1 MSFHWCDNLHTAVFS
16 PRDYQIELLAAAFER
31 NTMICLGHKSAK
43 EFIAL
48 KLLQE
53 LRREQRRS
61 SLNNKISVYLSS
73 NNAPA
78 MFTML
83 QHLTDLK
90 VFQETTT
97 NVIEELTQGFNVYIL
112 HPKTCLRLLRKD
124 NLKLNEIFLMILED
138 CHQDSVHKE
147 IRHIFLEFYKTNCL
161 SKMPKVLGLAGP
173 LHSAGCQLAEL
184 SAMLNSLEKTVQC
197 RTETASDIVT
207 VLRYCAKPFEYIV
220 QCAPYNQD
228 DLCYVLQDVLLTR
241 KAFLNDHRYDPFEI
255 YCTDEF
261 FEELKDIPDPKKEPL
276 EFLDTMLQVLR
287 EMGPW
292 SADRVAFNMYQR
304 IEKQKI
310 KTPHERHY
318 ILLCLVN
325 TALLEVHSICEQNFR
340 KFKNNHKDCVESHSS
355 PKVLR
360 LLEVLRLFKPEDNSS
375 KNDTIKR
382 ISIELD
388 QMDFQKLSRI
398 LETKCHS
405 VEQAVEKQQ
414 LESRSIVENLDSIV
428 KPEFQ
433 AKLSADLSENEN
445 KTQMS
450 SKKVD
455 EASQINSSAAGTTH
469 RHSNHNRQKRRPFRR
484 HNRDHNDGVDT
495 LCSIIFCNSSFTA
508 RVLFELLAE
517 MSRHDADLKF
527 IKCQFTTDRV
537 ADPIT
542 EPKEAETEH
551 RRQEEVLKRFRMHD
565 CNVLIGTSVLEE
577 GIDVPKCNLVVRWD
591 PPTTY
596 RSYVQ
601 CKGRARAVPAYHVV
615 LVAADEDL
623 TNHNLQA
630 INEQLTDKSHRL
642 LCGLPQD
649 QESLLTDTEQSN
661 DEDNDDDRKINGVST
676 KQKFVYGSSKG
687 TIKILNPEVITN
699 KHPSKPSAGSNIVL
713 KEIKEIAPAIQNVG
727 NGEISLKPVEELET
741 MKSAGSTTEN
751 HFEREP
757 QPNKATN
764 NAINEPEL
772 DSNNTSTESVIESN
786 AHYEVYNLDMLLE
799 EKNPTNIE
807 NITKIVSEVT
817 KEMPSMRDSNVE
829 ESSQV
834 LNANKQQEN
843 TIEEV
848 SKVIKDFEVF
858 DLNEL
863 LKDDKISEK
872 QEPIVAGGQPQQ
884 DEKMNNSPKKIKEQ
898 KYFQCLLHDQETE
911 IQDSGYLNSL
921 DEMYRLENVKATT
934 NAIVKQMAEYREIE
948 KMLLQNCAN
957 TEPADNEHK
966 EADVFNNCIKPYKP
980 LAKLLTGAY
989 VDLSNSIALVNKYC
1003 AKLPSDT
1010 FTKLTPLWRCA
1021 HTVRNG
1027 TTMFQY
1033 TLRLPINSPLKYDI
1047 IGLPMPTHVLARRMT
1062 ALQACI
1068 ALHKSGELDNNLQ
1081 PIGKEGFRPIEE
1093 DWENFDLEEQ
1103 DEKIVQ
1109 ENAEPRPG
1117 TTKRRQYY
1125 YKRIA
1130 SEFCDCRPTPGLECF
1145 LYLLD
1150 LTLQCPIPEEQNT
1163 RGRKIYPPEDAFQA
1177 FGILTLKKIPKVSSF
1192 PIFTRSG
1199 EVKVSLVLHPKRVVL
1214 TEANIACINTFINYT
1229 FTKVLRLKKFLM
1241 LFDPESTENCVFI
1254 VPTVKTEDNSGKV
1267 IDWKFLELI
1276 EQNANMMPTPVP
1288 EETRHAT
1295 KFSADKFKDA
1305 VVMPWYRNQDQPH
1318 YFYVAEICHQLSPLS
1333 IFPSRKYKTFMHYYY
1348 LKYGLKIHPKQ
1359 PLLDVDH
1366 TSARLNFL
1374 TPRYVNRKGVA
1385 LPTSSEATKRAKREN
1400 LELKQILVPELCTV
1414 HPFPAS
1420 LWRTAVCLPCILYR
1434 INGLLLADDIRKKVV
1449 RDMGLGKPELPE
1461 DKEWP
1466 MLDFGWSLSDVLK
1479 RSKIQKI
1486 PPPGEEKV
1494 KCEASKKDKE
1504 TTADE
1509 KKTTITTQ
1517 SNDEEVLNL
1526 GGAKTVNEIV
1536 EDAER
1541 KLLEEGAGFVEIGTW
1556 SNDMAMNLE
1565 YKYRN
1570 SDSEEDEYDELL
1582 DGIIPA
1588 QVKLCGKSVRAT
1600 SPTFVDIQLDAED
1613 NGENASP
1620 QFKYYDSDE
1629 SYAESSFASDAEMMD
1644 DDFGVDEDI
1653 WMDVDDIV
1661 LTSKNEAE
1669 TIETEKDIEK
1679 LNKQLSII
1687 QDTKANERNYQETK
1701 NLQVGYNFPE
1711 VKAQIAEKLR
1721 DSIKDFRKSTKQFI
1735 EDIQSS
1741 GMLVEYNQS
1750 IKLPE
1755 KKMANGP
1762 SKESPQMPELSLER
1776 YKRLIL
1782 HIHENELKIKEILK
1796 EGTAKHLLDVET
1808 LQALNKIYTQE
1819 HPNEVFIVE
1828 GCGDVFDSFNDIINM
1843 QVGENGEKCIAL
1855 DFDSQG
1861 KEYHVELC
1869 KYEAKIS
1876 KQYPAH
1882 NFSFDYQPDLLT
1894 HPGPSPSI
1902 ILTALTMSNANDGI
1916 NLERLECI
1924 GDSFLKYAITTY
1936 LYITYDNVHE
1946 GKLSHL
1952 RSKQV
1957 ANLNLY
1963 RLGRRKQ
1970 LGEYMIA
1977 TKFEPNDNW
1986 LPPCYYVPKELEK
1999 ALIEAKIPPHYWS
2012 LVNLVNIKKLTN
2024 AEICELVRQKAEEWG
2039 CNIADTDDSADI
2051 NGSKLDYE
2059 WDDPKNLPHE
2069 FSCFI
2074 PYNLVSQHSIP
2085 DKSVADCVEALI
2097 GAYLIECGLRGALL
2111 FMAWLGIRV
2120 IPFER
2125 VPYDPKMPRV
2135 PGSTLPDADNM
2146 ITVYGAWTPPKSPL
2160 LHYTPNAR
2168 DALDALLQ
2176 GYEEFENILGYTFR
2190 DRSYLLQAMT
2200 HASYTPNR
2208 LTDCYQRLEFLGDA
2222 VLDYLIT
2229 RHLYE
2234 DPRQH
2239 SPGALTDL
2247 RSALVN
2253 NTIFASL
2260 AVRHGFHKYF
2270 RHLSPGLNEV
2280 IDRFVRIQTENG
2292 HSISEEYYL
2301 LSEEECDDA
2310 EDVEVPKALGDV
2322 FESVAGAIFLDSNMS
2337 LDAVWHVYYNMMRPE
2352 IEQFSNSV
2360 PKSPIRELLELEPE
2374 TAKFGKP
2381 EKLADGRRVRVTVEV
2396 FCKGTYRGIGRNY
2409 RIAKC
2414 TAAKC
2419 ALRQLKKKG
2428 LIEKR

>member
-16 PRDYQIELLAAAFER
+16 PRDYQVELLAAAFER
-31 NTMICLGHKSAK
+31 NTMICLGHKSSK

-53 LRREQRRS
+53 LGRKQR
-61 SLNNKISVYLSS
+61 LLGNKIAVYLSS
-73 NNAPA
+73 SKTPA

-83 QHLTDLK
+83 QHLTDLR
-90 VFQETTT
+90 VYQEESNTTGGFY
-97 NVIEELTQGFNVYIL
+97 ELPLGFNVYIL
-112 HPKTCLRLLRKD
+112 QPKTCLQLLRQG
-124 NLKLNEIFLMILED
+124 NLQMCRMYLLVLDD
-138 CHQDSVHKE
+138 CHQNHVYSDIRE
-147 IRHIFLEFYKTNCL
+147 IFSDFYKTENIHE
-161 SKMPKVLGLAGP
+161 MPKVLGLAGP
-173 LHSAGCQLAEL
+173 LHSAGCDLAEL
-184 SAMLNSLEKTVQC
+184 SAMLNALEKTVRC

-220 QCAPYNQD
+220 QCAPYKQD
-228 DLCYVLQDVLLTR
+228 ELCYILQDVLLTR
-241 KAFLNDHRYDPFEI
+241 KAFLNNHRYDPFEI

-261 FEELKDIPDPKKEPL
+261 IEELKDIPDPKKEPL
-276 EFLDTMLQVLR
+276 EFLETMLQVLM

-325 TALLEVHSICEQNFR
+325 TALLEVHAICEQNFR
-340 KFKNNHKDCVESHSS
+340 KFKTNHKECVEKHSS

-360 LLEVLRLFKPEDNSS
+360 LLEVLRLFKPDDTSS

-382 ISIELD
+382 ISSELD

-414 LESRSIVENLDSIV
+414 LESRSIVENLDSII

-433 AKLSADLSENEN
+433 AKLNAENAQLNNGVGGDCDN
-445 KTQMS
+445 KPPNTNT
-450 SKKVD
+450 KKTED
-455 EASQINSSAAGTTH
+455 NIKTSNSTNH
-469 RHSNHNRQKRRPFRR
+469 RHHSSSHHNRPKRRPFRR
-484 HNRDHNDGVDT
+484 HNRDHNDGSDT
-495 LCSIIFCNSSFTA
+495 LCSIIFCNTNYTA

-517 MSRHDADLKF
+517 MSRHDPDLKF

-542 EPKEAETEH
+542 EPKEAESEH

-615 LVAADEDL
+615 LVASDT
-623 TNHNLQA
+623 TNETHRLEA
-630 INEQLTDKSHRL
+630 KNEQLSDKSHKL
-642 LCGLPQD
+642 LCALSEDQD
-649 QESLLTDTEQSN
+649 NCLTDSEKS
-661 DEDNDDDRKINGVST
+661 DKEEDDGDVKQINGIST

-699 KHPSKPSAGSNIVL
+699 KHPSKQTTKGSDIVL
-713 KEIKEIAPAIQNVG
+713 KEIE
-727 NGEISLKPVEELET
+727 
-741 MKSAGSTTEN
+741 
-751 HFEREP
+751 
-757 QPNKATN
+757 
-764 NAINEPEL
+764 
-772 DSNNTSTESVIESN
+772 
-786 AHYEVYNLDMLLE
+786 
-799 EKNPTNIE
+799 
-807 NITKIVSEVT
+807 EVT
-817 KEMPSMRDSNVE
+817 LTIKDANSEEETKKE
-829 ESSQV
+829 V
-834 LNANKQQEN
+834 LNSKTSQE
-843 TIEEV
+843 
-848 SKVIKDFEVF
+848 KD
-858 DLNEL
+858 
-863 LKDDKISEK
+863 
-872 QEPIVAGGQPQQ
+872 Q
-884 DEKMNNSPKKIKEQ
+884 KK
-898 KYFQCLLHDQETE
+898 KYFQCLLQNTAVEDNSKAKSDETE
-911 IQDSGYLNSL
+911 SAKFQN
-921 DEMYRLENVKATT
+921 MKKTT
-934 NAIVKQMAEYREIE
+934 DDIVKQMAEYREIE
-948 KMLLQNCAN
+948 KMLLQRCAN
-957 TEPADNEHK
+957 IEPAEIEHK
-966 EADVFNNCIKPYKP
+966 EADIFNNCIKPYKP
-980 LAKLLTGAY
+980 LAQLLTGAY

-1021 HTVRNG
+1021 YTVRNG
-1027 TTMFQY
+1027 TIMYQY

-1068 ALHKSGELDNNLQ
+1068 ALHSSGELDNNLQ
-1081 PIGKEGFRPIEE
+1081 PIGKEGFRPLEP
-1093 DWENFDLEEQ
+1093 DWENFELEEQ

-1109 ENAEPRPG
+1109 ENSEPRPG

-1130 SEFCDCRPTPGLECF
+1130 SEFCNCRPTPGVECY

-1163 RGRKIYPPEDAFQA
+1163 RGRKIYPPEDAVQG

-1199 EVKVSLVLHPKRVVL
+1199 EVKVSLILHPQRIVL
-1214 TEANIACINTFINYT
+1214 TKENISSINTFINYT

-1241 LFDPESTENCVFI
+1241 LFDPESTENCIFI
-1254 VPTVKTEDNSGKV
+1254 VPTVKTGDGGKV
-1267 IDWKFLELI
+1267 IDWQFLDLI
-1276 EQNANMMPTPVP
+1276 ERNANMMPTPVP
-1288 EETRHAT
+1288 EEVRHAT
-1295 KFSADKFKDA
+1295 EFSAEKFKDA

-1333 IFPSRKYKTFMHYYY
+1333 IFPSMKYHTFMHYYY

-1449 RDMGLGKPELPE
+1449 NDIGLGKPELPE

-1479 RSKIQKI
+1479 KSKAT
-1486 PPPGEEKV
+1486 KV
-1494 KCEASKKDKE
+1494 QQ
-1504 TTADE
+1504 
-1509 KKTTITTQ
+1509 Q
-1517 SNDEEVLNL
+1517 SNDDESTTKKDGNKEEASSSSSSKKQPDLEDDSIFQDDSN
-1526 GGAKTVNEIV
+1526 ADKTINEIV
-1536 EDAER
+1536 QDAER
-1541 KLLEEGAGFVEIGTW
+1541 KLREEGGGFVEIGTW
-1556 SNDMAMNLE
+1556 SNDMAADIE
-1565 YKYRN
+1565 YKIRS
-1570 SDSEEDEYDELL
+1570 SDTDSDDYDELM
-1582 DGIIPA
+1582 DGVLPPTI
-1588 QVKLCGKSVRAT
+1588 KLCGKAARAT
-1600 SPTFVDIQLDAED
+1600 SPTFHDISLDED
-1613 NGENASP
+1613 IEKETKKEKS

-1629 SYAESSFASDAEMMD
+1629 SPYESSFASDADMD
-1644 DDFGVDEDI
+1644 DMEGDI
-1653 WMDVDDIV
+1653 DMDDIV
-1661 LTSKNEAE
+1661 ITSKNEAE
-1669 TIETEKDIEK
+1669 TIETEQDIEK

-1687 QDTKANERNYQETK
+1687 QETKANERDYQETK
-1701 NLQVGYNFPE
+1701 NLLVGYNFAD
-1711 VKAQIAEKLR
+1711 VKQQHADELQ
-1721 DSIKDFRKSTKQFI
+1721 KSI
-1735 EDIQSS
+1735 EDFKTSTQRFVTEIQKS
-1741 GMLVEYNQS
+1741 GMLVEYNQTM
-1750 IKLPE
+1750 KLLH
-1755 KKMANGP
+1755 KKSNENGGSADNKTLELCLEIYKKLLP
-1762 SKESPQMPELSLER
+1762 YVKDMDLQNLLSQGTLKYVLSLET
-1776 YKRLIL
+1776 L
-1782 HIHENELKIKEILK
+1782 HSLNMQWIKE
-1796 EGTAKHLLDVET
+1796 
-1808 LQALNKIYTQE
+1808 
-1819 HPNEVFIVE
+1819 HPDESFTIE
-1828 GCGDVFDSFNDIINM
+1828 GCGDLFDSFNDAIYLHTIKEDKNCK
-1843 QVGENGEKCIAL
+1843 QIKLNFEI
-1855 DFDSQG
+1855 QG
-1861 KEYHVELC
+1861 KEYPPQE
-1869 KYEAKIS
+1869 S
-1876 KQYPAH
+1876 KKGNKTDTDMFTFGGTNAEPT
-1882 NFSFDYQPDLLT
+1882 FSFDYQPDLST

-1902 ILTALTMSNANDGI
+1902 ILQALTMSNANDGI
-1916 NLERLECI
+1916 NLERLETI

-1936 LYITYDNVHE
+1936 LYITYENVHE

-1963 RLGRRKQ
+1963 RLGRRKK

-1977 TKFEPNDNW
+1977 TKFEPSDNW

-2012 LVNLVNIKKLTN
+2012 LVDLVNIKKLTN
-2024 AEICELVRQKAEEWG
+2024 AEICELVRKKADEWG
-2039 CNIADTDDSADI
+2039 CN
-2051 NGSKLDYE
+2051 GSGNKLERE
-2059 WDDPKNLPHE
+2059 WDDPNYIPYE

-2120 IPFER
+2120 IPYER
-2125 VPYDPKMPRV
+2125 VPYDPSKPRI
-2135 PGSTLPDADNM
+2135 PGSTLPDSDNM
-2146 ITVYGAWTPPKSPL
+2146 ITVYGSWSPPKSPL
-2160 LHYTPNAR
+2160 LHYTPNAEE
-2168 DALDALLQ
+2168 ALDALLQ
-2176 GYEEFENILGYTFR
+2176 GYEEFEASLGYKFR

-2337 LDAVWHVYYNMMRPE
+2337 LDAVWRVYYNMMRPE
-2352 IEQFSNSV
+2352 IEQFSNFV

-2419 ALRQLKKKG
+2419 ALRQLKKNN

>member
-16 PRDYQIELLAAAFER
+16 PRDYQVELLAAAFER
-31 NTMICLGHKSAK
+31 NTMICLGHKSSK

-53 LRREQRRS
+53 VGRVKSTQET
-61 SLNNKISVYLSS
+61 KISIYLSV

-83 QHLTDLK
+83 LHLTDLK
-90 VFQETTT
+90 VYQETSAASS
-97 NVIEELTQGFNVYIL
+97 IELPLDYHVYIL
-112 HPKTCLRLLRKD
+112 HPQTCLELLQENKIKMENI
-124 NLKLNEIFLMILED
+124 NLLVLED
-138 CHQDSVHKE
+138 CHQDVVQPD
-147 IRHIFLEFYKTNCL
+147 IIAIFKNFYKPKEL
-161 SKMPKVLGLAGP
+161 KYMPKVLGLAGP
-173 LHSAGCQLAEL
+173 LHSAGCALAEL
-184 SAMLNSLEKTVQC
+184 SAMLNTLESTVQC
-197 RTETASDIVT
+197 KTETASDIVT
-207 VLRYCAKPFEYIV
+207 VLRYCAKPFEFIV
-220 QCAPYNQD
+220 QCAPYKQSE
-228 DLCYVLQDVLLTR
+228 LCLLLQDILLTR
-241 KAFLNDHRYDPFEI
+241 KAFLTDHRYDPFEI
-255 YCTDEF
+255 YSTDEF
-261 FEELKDIPDPKKEPL
+261 LEELKDIPDPKKEPL
-276 EFLDTMLQVLR
+276 EFLDIMLQVLL

-325 TALLEVHSICEQNFR
+325 TALLEVHAICEQNFR
-340 KFKNNHKDCVESHSS
+340 KFKNNHKECVENYSS

-360 LLEVLRLFKPEDNSS
+360 LLEVLRLFKPDENTS
-375 KNDTIKR
+375 KNDTMKR
-382 ISIELD
+382 ISLELD
-388 QMDFQKLSRI
+388 TMDFQKLTRI

-433 AKLSADLSENEN
+433 TKSINEKLNSGTEVES
-445 KTQMS
+445 KTVSNNIKTDDSTILNNVQP
-450 SKKVD
+450 
-455 EASQINSSAAGTTH
+455 ITNR
-469 RHSNHNRQKRRPFRR
+469 RHSSGHNHNRPKRRPFRR
-484 HNRDHNDGVDT
+484 HHRDQHDAADT
-495 LCSIIFCNSSFTA
+495 LCSIIFCNSNYSA

-517 MSRHDADLKF
+517 MSRHDPDLKF

-537 ADPIT
+537 ADPVT
-542 EPKEAETEH
+542 EPKEAEAEH

-615 LVAADEDL
+615 LVASDWKDL
-623 TNHNLQA
+623 INLA
-630 INEQLTDKSHRL
+630 ATNEQIKDSSHRL
-642 LCGLPQD
+642 VC
-649 QESLLTDTEQSN
+649 SLEE
-661 DEDNDDDRKINGVST
+661 DEDNSITDSDNSEKGDEDDDGKEEENNQINGICT
-676 KQKFVYGSSKG
+676 KQKFIYGSSKG

-699 KHPSKPSAGSNIVL
+699 KHPSKPSTTNSDLIL
-713 KEIKEIAPAIQNVG
+713 KEIKEETLALEDISKNDLVNNDVKIKHENSSNKIVL
-727 NGEISLKPVEELET
+727 NEGEKNTLNDSISLNQSFNSD
-741 MKSAGSTTEN
+741 KSVIQSYNIDKDINVDESNSSGDSN
-751 HFEREP
+751 
-757 QPNKATN
+757 
-764 NAINEPEL
+764 INESLCDKHNL
-772 DSNNTSTESVIESN
+772 DSKNETSSSSIINDDYKVFDIDD
-786 AHYEVYNLDMLLE
+786 ALKNLENMGKHMHEEASKAIPKVREKKKFFCMLHEL
-799 EKNPTNIE
+799 NIE
-807 NITKIVSEVT
+807 DN
-817 KEMPSMRDSNVE
+817 
-829 ESSQV
+829 SQYM
-834 LNANKQQEN
+834 AEIKQFENMDNTTN
-843 TIEEV
+843 TIV
-848 SKVIKDFEVF
+848 
-858 DLNEL
+858 
-863 LKDDKISEK
+863 
-872 QEPIVAGGQPQQ
+872 Q
-884 DEKMNNSPKKIKEQ
+884 
-898 KYFQCLLHDQETE
+898 
-911 IQDSGYLNSL
+911 
-921 DEMYRLENVKATT
+921 
-934 NAIVKQMAEYREIE
+934 QMAEYREIE
-948 KMLLQNCAN
+948 KMLLQKCAN
-957 TEPADNEHK
+957 VEPPENEHRQ
-966 EADVFNNCIKPYKP
+966 ADIFNNCIKPYKP
-980 LAKLLTGAY
+980 LARLLTGAS

-1021 HTVRNG
+1021 HTKRNNI
-1027 TTMFQY
+1027 TMYQY
-1033 TLRLPINSPLKYDI
+1033 TIRLPINSPLKYDI
-1047 IGLPMPTHVLARRMT
+1047 VGLPMPTHILARRIA

-1068 ALHKSGELDNNLQ
+1068 ELHKSGELDDNLQ
-1081 PIGKEGFRPIEE
+1081 PIGKEGFRAIES
-1093 DWENFDLEEQ
+1093 DWENFELEEQ
-1103 DEKIVQ
+1103 DEKIVM
-1109 ENAEPRPG
+1109 ENSEPRPG

-1130 SEFCDCRPTPGLECF
+1130 SEFCDCRPIAGVPCY

-1163 RGRKIYPPEDAFQA
+1163 RGRKIYPPEDALQG

-1199 EVKVSLVLHPKRVVL
+1199 EVKVSLVLHPKRVIL
-1214 TEANIACINTFINYT
+1214 TEKQISSINTFINYT

-1254 VPTVKTEDNSGKV
+1254 VPTVKTTDDDKT
-1267 IDWKFLELI
+1267 IDWQFLELI

-1288 EETRHAT
+1288 EEERHA
-1295 KFSADKFKDA
+1295 KEFSADKFNDA

-1318 YFYVAEICHQLSPLS
+1318 YFYVAEICQQLSPLS
-1333 IFPSRKYKTFMHYYY
+1333 MFPSKKYRTFMHYYY

-1385 LPTSSEATKRAKREN
+1385 LPTSTEATKRAKREN

-1449 RDMGLGKPELPE
+1449 RDMGLGKIELDE

-1479 RSKIQKI
+1479 KTKANKLKNSDDDNDNGEKPSNGENSEQKDNDAENLEDLLKSDKLDKTSMD
-1486 PPPGEEKV
+1486 EE
-1494 KCEASKKDKE
+1494 CN
-1504 TTADE
+1504 ADE
-1509 KKTTITTQ
+1509 
-1517 SNDEEVLNL
+1517 E
-1526 GGAKTVNEIV
+1526 A
-1536 EDAER
+1536 
-1541 KLLEEGAGFVEIGTW
+1541 AGFVEIGTW
-1556 SNDMAMNLE
+1556 SNEMANNLD
-1565 YKYRN
+1565 YRCYT
-1570 SDSEEDEYDELL
+1570 SDTDDEDYDEVL
-1582 DGIIPA
+1582 DDLIPVSYKISEKA
-1588 QVKLCGKSVRAT
+1588 ARAT
-1600 SPTFVDIQLDAED
+1600 SPTFTDIQLDEKED
-1613 NGENASP
+1613 LP
-1620 QFKYYDSDE
+1620 QKKSKAKKQEPVFAYYDSDI
-1629 SYAESSFASDAEMMD
+1629 SYAESSFDSDVEMID
-1644 DDFGVDEDI
+1644 DTESTDED
-1653 WMDVDDIV
+1653 DIII
-1661 LTSKNEAE
+1661 TSKNEAE
-1669 TIETEKDIEK
+1669 TIETEQDIEK

-1687 QDTKANERNYQETK
+1687 QATKANDRDYQETK
-1701 NLQVGYNFPE
+1701 NLQVGYNFKDIKHE
-1711 VKAQIAEKLR
+1711 ISENLKQ
-1721 DSIKDFRKSTKQFI
+1721 SIEQFKKSTQQLI
-1735 EDIQSS
+1735 YDIRNS
-1741 GMLVEYNQS
+1741 GMLVEYDRN
-1750 IKLPE
+1750 IKLPA
-1755 KKMANGP
+1755 KT
-1762 SKESPQMPELSLER
+1762 KESSKDKSTLELCLDTYKQFIPYASNEELMILLENGQATNKALSLDALLSFNL
-1776 YKRLIL
+1776 KWLSQ
-1782 HIHENELKIKEILK
+1782 HHEEL
-1796 EGTAKHLLDVET
+1796 
-1808 LQALNKIYTQE
+1808 YT
-1819 HPNEVFIVE
+1819 ID
-1828 GCGDVFDSFNDIINM
+1828 GCGDLFDNFNDSRELILSETGNKLIR
-1843 QVGENGEKCIAL
+1843 I
-1855 DFDSQG
+1855 DFESQG
-1861 KEYHVELC
+1861 KEYRKENDLKDFSNEYGKNLKHFPVE
-1869 KYEAKIS
+1869 
-1876 KQYPAH
+1876 
-1882 NFSFDYQPDLLT
+1882 NFSFDYQPDLST

-1902 ILTALTMSNANDGI
+1902 ILQALTMSNANDGI
-1916 NLERLECI
+1916 NLERLETI

-1936 LYITYDNVHE
+1936 LYITYENVHE

-1963 RLGRRKQ
+1963 RLGRRKL

-1977 TKFEPNDNW
+1977 TKFEPSDNW

-2012 LVNLVNIKKLTN
+2012 LVDLVNIKKLTN
-2024 AEICELVRQKAEEWG
+2024 AEICELVRKKADEWG
-2039 CNIADTDDSADI
+2039 CNFSDQDDI
-2051 NGSKLDYE
+2051 GEGNGGNTTTANHD
-2059 WDDPKNLPHE
+2059 WDDPNFVPLE

-2120 IPFER
+2120 IPYER
-2125 VPYDPKMPRV
+2125 VPFDSEKVRQ
-2135 PGSTLPDADNM
+2135 PGTTLPDNEGM
-2146 ITVYGAWTPPKSPL
+2146 ITVYGSWTPPKSPL
-2160 LHYTPNAR
+2160 LHYIPNAEK
-2168 DALDALLQ
+2168 ALDALLE
-2176 GYEEFENILGYTFR
+2176 GYDEFEKNLGYKFR

-2337 LDAVWHVYYNMMRPE
+2337 LDAVWLVYYNMMRPE

-2428 LIEKR
+2428 LIEKRV

>member
-16 PRDYQIELLAAAFER
+16 PRDYQIELLASAFER
-31 NTMICLGHKSAK
+31 NTMICLGHKSSK
-43 EFIAL
+43 FFIAL

-53 LRREQRRS
+53 LSREQRATLTNS
-61 SLNNKISVYLSS
+61 KISIYLSC
-73 NNAPA
+73 NKAPA

-90 VFQETTT
+90 VYQEQS
-97 NVIEELTQGFNVYIL
+97 NSPNCEIPHGFNVYIL
-112 HPKTCLRLLRKD
+112 HPKTCLQLLQQGV
-124 NLKLNEIFLMILED
+124 LKLSNVYLLILED
-138 CHQDSVHKE
+138 CHQDVVHNDIKNL
-147 IRHIFLEFYKTNCL
+147 FKLFYKADEIHE
-161 SKMPKVLGLAGP
+161 MPKVLGLAGP
-173 LHSAGCQLAEL
+173 LHSAGCDLAEL
-184 SAMLNSLEKTVQC
+184 SAMLNNLEKTVQC
-197 RTETASDIVT
+197 KTETASDIVT

-228 DLCYVLQDVLLTR
+228 ELCFVLRDILLTR

-261 FEELKDIPDPKKEPL
+261 LEELKDIPDPKKEPL
-276 EFLDTMLQVLR
+276 EFLDTMLQVLQ

-325 TALLEVHSICEQNFR
+325 TALLEVHAICEQNFR
-340 KFKNNHKDCVESHSS
+340 KFKTNQKECVELHSS

-382 ISIELD
+382 ISTELD

-433 AKLSADLSENEN
+433 AMKNIGSGENEN
-445 KTQMS
+445 NSQNLTRKPNDVSQTNTATT
-450 SKKVD
+450 
-455 EASQINSSAAGTTH
+455 ASTNH
-469 RHSNHNRQKRRPFRR
+469 RHPSNNRPKRRQFRR
-484 HNRDHNDGVDT
+484 HHRDHNDGSDT
-495 LCSIIFCNSSFTA
+495 LCSIIFCNSSFVA

-517 MSRHDADLKF
+517 MSRSDPELKF

-542 EPKEAETEH
+542 EPKEAESEH

-615 LVAADEDL
+615 LVASDVAND
-623 TNHNLQA
+623 NQNLSA
-630 INEQLTDKSHRL
+630 SNEQLTDKSHRFI
-642 LCGLPQD
+642 CELPEDQD
-649 QESLLTDTEQSN
+649 NTLTDSEQSN
-661 DEDNDDDRKINGVST
+661 EEENDDDRKINGVYT

-699 KHPSKPSAGSNIVL
+699 KHPSKPTIAGSDIVL
-713 KEIKEIAPAIQNVG
+713 KEIKEVTPAIKDANCDQNDNQKPSSSDVCLDTTSPNTT
-727 NGEISLKPVEELET
+727 NGSIKLDLNESIS
-741 MKSAGSTTEN
+741 
-751 HFEREP
+751 
-757 QPNKATN
+757 
-764 NAINEPEL
+764 
-772 DSNNTSTESVIESN
+772 SNSVIES
-786 AHYEVYNLDMLLE
+786 HEDYDVLNLDIIVDDLKEKVQTEIKTTLE
-799 EKNPTNIE
+799 DVVKQNA
-807 NITKIVSEVT
+807 TKD
-817 KEMPSMRDSNVE
+817 PD
-829 ESSQV
+829 V
-834 LNANKQQEN
+834 L
-843 TIEEV
+843 
-848 SKVIKDFEVF
+848 
-858 DLNEL
+858 DLNEAL
-863 LKDDKISEK
+863 NEIALDNSKDSNDKDNVVIHS
-872 QEPIVAGGQPQQ
+872 
-884 DEKMNNSPKKIKEQ
+884 SPNTNKKPKEQ
-898 KYFQCLLHDQETE
+898 KHFRCLAEREDVDLHDTE
-911 IQDSGYLNSL
+911 YLIDVEKML
-921 DEMYRLENVKATT
+921 KLQHVKIATDT
-934 NAIVKQMAEYREIE
+934 IVKQLAEYREIE

-957 TEPADNEHK
+957 TEPAESEHR
-966 EADVFNNCIKPYKP
+966 EADIFNNCIKPYKP
-980 LAKLLTGAY
+980 LDKLLTGAY

-1010 FTKLTPLWRCA
+1010 FTKLTPLWRCSR
-1021 HTVRNG
+1021 TERNG
-1027 TTMFQY
+1027 ITMYQY
-1033 TLRLPINSPLKYDI
+1033 NLRLPINSPLKYDI

-1130 SEFCDCRPTPGLECF
+1130 SEFCDCRPTAGMECY

-1163 RGRKIYPPEDAFQA
+1163 RGRKIYPPEDASQG

-1199 EVKVSLVLHPKRVVL
+1199 EVKVSLVLHPQRIVL
-1214 TEANIACINTFINYT
+1214 TEENVSSINTFINYT

-1254 VPTVKTEDNSGKV
+1254 VPTVKTEDGLGKI
-1267 IDWKFLELI
+1267 IDWKFLKLI
-1276 EQNANMMPTPVP
+1276 EENANMMPTPVP
-1288 EETRHAT
+1288 EEIRHAT
-1295 KFSADKFKDA
+1295 KFSADTFKDA

-1333 IFPSRKYKTFMHYYY
+1333 IFPSRKYLTFMHYYF
-1348 LKYGLKIHPKQ
+1348 LKYGLKIQPKQ

-1434 INGLLLADDIRKKVV
+1434 INGLLLADDIRKNVV
-1449 RDMGLGKPELPE
+1449 RDIGLGKPELTE

-1466 MLDFGWSLSDVLK
+1466 MLDFGWSLRDVLK
-1479 RSKIQKI
+1479 KCKAHKPS
-1486 PPPGEEKV
+1486 PVAEESLKTDSN
-1494 KCEASKKDKE
+1494 KDCDTNDKDKE
-1504 TTADE
+1504 SGVNEIPEDLIFNSSDGNSNKTA
-1509 KKTTITTQ
+1509 
-1517 SNDEEVLNL
+1517 
-1526 GGAKTVNEIV
+1526 NEIV

-1541 KLLEEGAGFVEIGTW
+1541 KLMEEGGSFIEIGTW
-1556 SNDMAMNLE
+1556 SNDMAKNLE
-1565 YKYRN
+1565 YKIVT
-1570 SDSEEDEYDELL
+1570 DSEEDEEYDELL
-1582 DGIIPA
+1582 DGILPPY
-1588 QVKLCGKSVRAT
+1588 VKLCGKSVRAI
-1600 SPTFVDIQLDAED
+1600 SPTFRDINLDIGD
-1613 NGENASP
+1613 SEND
-1620 QFKYYDSDE
+1620 QDKNYYDSDVD
-1629 SYAESSFASDAEMMD
+1629 SYGQSSFASEAEM
-1644 DDFGVDEDI
+1644 DEDDEDYVDI
-1653 WMDVDDIV
+1653 DDIV

-1669 TIETEKDIEK
+1669 TIETEQDIEK

-1687 QDTKANERNYQETK
+1687 QETKANERDYQETK
-1701 NLQVGYNFPE
+1701 NLLVGYNFPDIRS
-1711 VKAQIAEKLR
+1711 QISDDLKE
-1721 DSIKDFRKSTKQFI
+1721 SIKEFRKSTQQFMK
-1735 EDIQSS
+1735 DIQSS
-1741 GMLVEYNQS
+1741 GMLVEYNQT
-1750 IKLPE
+1750 IKLPD
-1755 KKMANGP
+1755 KKTNN
-1762 SKESPQMPELSLER
+1762 QMRETSQDSEFSMDIL
-1776 YKRLIL
+1776 KRLIPYVDENVTQFKEFL
-1782 HIHENELKIKEILK
+1782 NNRQTLKHI
-1796 EGTAKHLLDVET
+1796 LDVEI
-1808 LQALNKIYTQE
+1808 LHALNAKYVKD
-1819 HPNEVFIVE
+1819 HPNEMFIVE
-1828 GCGDVFDSFNDIINM
+1828 GCGDVFDSFNDTKNLQIK
-1843 QVGENGEKCIAL
+1843 ENGEKSIQL

-1861 KEYHVELC
+1861 KEYHLTDHETPKELSH
-1869 KYEAKIS
+1869 ES
-1876 KQYPAH
+1876 PQQYPAL
-1882 NFSFDYQPDLLT
+1882 NFSFDYQPDLST

-2039 CNIADTDDSADI
+2039 CNIADDSGDM
-2051 NGSKLDYE
+2051 NEMKLERE
-2059 WDDPKNLPHE
+2059 WDDRSYVPHE

-2120 IPFER
+2120 IPYER
-2125 VPYDPKMPRV
+2125 LPYDPKKPRV
-2135 PGSTLPDADNM
+2135 PGSTLPDSDNM
-2146 ITVYGAWTPPKSPL
+2146 ITVYGEWTPPKSPL
-2160 LHYTPNAR
+2160 LHYTPNAHVE
-2168 DALDALLQ
+2168 LDALLQ
-2176 GYEEFENILGYTFR
+2176 GYEEFENILGYKFR

-2322 FESVAGAIFLDSNMS
+2322 FESVAGAIFLDSSMS

-2352 IEQFSNSV
+2352 IEQFSNFV

-2428 LIEKR
+2428 LITKR